1 MDDVAAAQGVARELG
16 MKASVIILTWNGM
29 AYLEACLNAVLA
41 QVYPDFE
48 VIVVDNASTDGSA
61 ELVTE
66 RYPQVR
72 LIRNERNLG
81 FAAGNNIGLRAAAGD
96 VLVLLNQ
103 DTEVRPGWLAALVEA
118 VQNPAIGIVGCKLLY
133 PDGTIQHA
141 GAYLDEVR
149 GASEHYGRYE
159 LDTGQYDT
167 PREVEFVTGAAVAL
181 TRATL
186 SRVGELDEGFAPVY
200 YEDVDWCYRVREA
213 GLRVWYCPQAAAVHY
228 ESTSI
233 QDINHAHR
241 ATAHYGR
248 LRLLFK
254 HHSLS
259 WLRDTL
265 TPAETTAAHNETHTP
280 GLMAL
285 RDAYLRLILSM
296 PDIVTFRKQLLG
308 LSEADFQ
315 AEWCALISVA
325 LRLRDACADEFLQ
338 RGLYEQIDSL
348 ESHAVGT
355 RMLAP
360 APVDAQPVET
370 DGTADLWN
378 KVQRDWQISEHPFR
392 SDVPLFGKLIAGF
405 RRMWNNVATRWYVLP
420 MMQQQTDFNATLVQ
434 ILNSLRVQLGEL
446 TGVKNEMAMT
456 QLYIL
461 HTLRRVVALNE
472 DRRREAAQDI
482 REIDSLTRMLVELQ
496 QQLEA
501 LEKRLKKLE

>member
-1 MDDVAAAQGVARELG
+1 

-29 AYLEACLNAVLA
+29 TYLEACLNAVLA

-61 ELVTE
+61 ELVAE
-66 RYPQVR
+66 QYPQVR
-72 LIRNERNLG
+72 LMRNERNLG
-81 FAAGNNIGLRAAAGD
+81 FAAGNNVGLRAATGN

-118 VQNPAIGIVGCKLLY
+118 VQNPTVGIVGCKLLY

-149 GASEHYGRYE
+149 GASEHYGRHE
-159 LDTGQYDT
+159 PDTGQYDT

-186 SRVGELDEGFAPVY
+186 SRVGELDEGFAPAY

-254 HHSLS
+254 HHPLS

-265 TPAETTAAHNETHTP
+265 VPAETVAAHDEVRTP
-280 GLMAL
+280 DIMAL
-285 RDAYLRLILSM
+285 RDAYMRLILSM
-296 PDIVTFRKQLLG
+296 PEIITFRRQLFDLG
-308 LSEADFQ
+308 AANFQ
-315 AEWCALISVA
+315 AEWQALVGVA
-325 LRLRDACADEFLQ
+325 LRLRDACADEFLH
-338 RGLYEQIDSL
+338 RGLYEQIDDL
-348 ESHAVGT
+348 EARAVGT
-355 RMLAP
+355 HILAP
-360 APVDAQPVET
+360 GAQVDGARVNVVPPESPIPEVWDKAQR
-370 DGTADLWN
+370 A
-378 KVQRDWQISEHPFR
+378 RQINEQPFR
-392 SDVPLFGKLIAGF
+392 SEVPVFGKLIAGF
-405 RRMWNNVATRWYVLP
+405 RRMWNNVATRWYVMP
-420 MMQQQTDFNATLVQ
+420 MVRQQNEFNTTVVQ
-434 ILNSLRVQLGEL
+434 ILNSLKAQLAEHRVSLGL
-446 TGVKNEMAMT
+446 LNGSRNEMAVT
-456 QLYIL
+456 QVYIL
-461 HTLRRVVALNE
+461 HTLRRVVALSE
-472 DRRREAAQDI
+472 EHRREAAQDI
-482 REIDSLTRMLVELQ
+482 REIDILLQTLVEVQ
-496 QQLEA
+496 QRLEE
-501 LEKRLKKLE
+501 LEKIVMKRV